1 MDVREK
7 TAIETVQEWISVKDK
22 LPEKDGQYLIFTT
35 QYFTP
40 DHIDEIDHK
49 DGIEISGYCKR
60 YGFLSENGLHAKYW
74 RDIPQPPKGD
84 KHMENLEN
92 PYNEYIVE
100 TEITFIKDEPK
111 SKKEIKDLLGADHV
125 TIKSIKTFYHDAR
138 ERKSKMRKNKKT
150 TNVGTFQNMKVKD
163 LKNILNGL
171 PDDMPIIIPV
181 IDEDDTNHIYGFR
194 YVRTAGILECDYEK
208 DRKVLYLGS
217 SVDKMDIANQIS
229 RSGRDVSVNEILY

>member
-1 MDVREK
+1 MD
-7 TAIETVQEWISVKDK
+7 
-22 LPEKDGQYLIFTT
+22 
-35 QYFTP
+35 
-40 DHIDEIDHK
+40 
-49 DGIEISGYCKR
+49 
-60 YGFLSENGLHAKYW
+60 
-74 RDIPQPPKGD
+74 
-84 KHMENLEN
+84 NLEN

-125 TIKSIKTFYHDAR
+125 AIKSIKTFYHDVR

-208 DRKVLYLGS
+208 DRKVLYFGS
-217 SVDKMDIANQIS
+217 SDDKMDIANQIS